1 MAGMKPMTRIAL
13 WFGATV
19 AAVLAVWAALAT
31 LNIWFLVPLDPMLTP
46 DQTIRI
52 KLKYMAAF
60 ALAFLLFGGLS
71 RMAFK
76 KARSKVKRVG
86 QPT

>member
-1 MAGMKPMTRIAL
+1 MKPMTRIAL
-13 WFGATV
+13 WLGAAV
-19 AAVLAVWAALAT
+19 AAVLAALAALAI
-31 LNIWFLVPLDPMLTP
+31 LNMWFLVPLDPMLTP

-60 ALAFLLFGGLS
+60 AVALLLFGGLS
-71 RMAFK
+71 RIAFK

-86 QPT
+86 